1 MPKASRDVMATKKQ
15 REKSIVTKQEE
26 LRAKHEHFANLIM
39 EGHEP
44 AQAAR
49 ACGYAPSTAYNVM
62 KNEEVQLMLHK
73 ARTEIE
79 DISKIRR
86 IDVLNMFLDAVEM
99 ARTLADPGQMINGA
113 DKIAKFLG
121 YYEPERIE
129 ITHLTDKNVLAS
141 KLKGMS
147 DEELYAIASQKAKV
161 IEGEVAE

>member
-1 MPKASRDVMATKKQ
+1 
-15 REKSIVTKQEE
+15 
-26 LRAKHEHFANLIM
+26 
-39 EGHEP
+39 
-44 AQAAR
+44 
-49 ACGYAPSTAYNVM
+49 
-62 KNEEVQLMLHK
+62 MLHK